1 LRKAGDNNNGGVVV
15 NILVTNV
22 GGMFVGCGDGDG
34 RGQGVFAAGR
44 EGATGRALGLK
55 RVAGAWSAAGT
66 NSRLAGGVDVCV
78 VVVS

>member
-1 LRKAGDNNNGGVVV
+1 LRKAGDNNNGEVVV

-44 EGATGRALGLK
+44 EGATGRAFGWMK
-55 RVAGAWSAAGT
+55 RVAGWSAAGT
-66 NSRLAGGVDVCV
+66 NSRLAAGVDGVC
-78 VVVS
+78 